1 MPAQTSKVSL
11 PVIKRLPKYYRYLN
25 NLAADGRDK
34 ISSSELARM
43 MGTTASQVRQDF
55 NCFGGFGQ
63 QGIGYKVDVLL
74 AEINK
79 LLFGS
84 GNLLPTIL
92 IGAGRL
98 GTAVSSFISRNTNG
112 YRLLAVFDINP
123 ALIGQ
128 EMAGVKIHALDEL
141 EAFCAVH
148 KPVVAVLCVPRQ
160 SAIEV
165 SDELVRLGIQGFWN
179 FSHYDLS
186 VKYPDVTVENV
197 HLGDSLMSLGYR
209 LRERS
214 EQNGPEL

>member
-74 AEINK
+74 AEISK

-165 SDELVRLGIQGFWN
+165 SDELVKLGIQGFWN